1 MRFDGRAVP
10 VQDGDTIASA
20 LHREGILEI
29 SRSLKYHRP
38 RGLYCNT
45 GSCAS
50 CFVDVDGVPNVP
62 ACMRAAEEG
71 LDVSSQNTMGGAK
84 RDLFAVTD
92 KVYRRGFDPHAAF
105 TGNRLLNAAFMKAV
119 RFMSGQGKAPH
130 PDTQTAAATY
140 VEKHVDV
147 LVIGGGLHGLR
158 AAKES
163 KGDVLLVEEL
173 PELGGSGLW
182 SPEPDTDALI
192 PDVVGHATVWT
203 EAVAFG
209 IYDDVVGITKGGDL
223 YAVTAKH
230 LIIAPGRHDAWPL
243 FENNDLPG
251 VLSLR
256 GASRLLA
263 QGALPGKRVVA
274 HGGPLPAAF
283 MERLQ
288 AAGGQVVA
296 EGNVEAARGGTRVE
310 KARVGDA
317 WVRCDTI
324 ICHLIGTP
332 RIELFQQAGCELAF
346 KDGVLSPVTNGHGRT
361 TRKDIQ
367 WGHAHMAVA

>member
-1 MRFDGRAVP
+1 MQG
-10 VQDGDTIASA
+10 GDTIASA

-62 ACMRAAEEG
+62 ACMRDATPGIE
-71 LDVSSQNTMGGAK
+71 VSSQNTMGGPK

-92 KVYRRGFDPHAAF
+92 KVYRRGFDPHGAF
-105 TGNRLLNAAFMKAV
+105 TGSRLLNAAFMKAV
-119 RFMSGQGKAPH
+119 RFMSGQGKAPK
-130 PDTQTAAATY
+130 PGTQSAPTRFA
-140 VEKHVDV
+140 EKHVDV
-147 LVIGGGLHGLR
+147 LIIGAGQHGLR
-158 AAKES
+158 AAVDA

-173 PELGGSGLW
+173 SDLGGSGLW
-182 SPEPDTDALI
+182 SDEPVTQALI
-192 PDVVGHATVWT
+192 PQVADHATVWT
-203 EAVAFG
+203 DAVAFG
-209 IYDDVVGITKGGDL
+209 IYDDVVGVTKDGDL

-230 LIIAPGRHDAWPL
+230 IIIAPGRHDAWPL

-263 QGALPGKRVVA
+263 QGVLPGMRVVA
-274 HGGPLPAAF
+274 HGGPLPEAFVAAL
-283 MERLQ
+283 RT
-288 AAGGQVVA
+288 AGGDVVA
-296 EGNVEAARGGTRVE
+296 EGMVTSARGGTRVE
-310 KARVGDA
+310 KARVADA
-317 WVRCDTI
+317 WVSCDTVV
-324 ICHLIGTP
+324 CHLVGTP
-332 RIELFQQAGCELAF
+332 RIELFQQAGCELGF
-346 KDGVLSPVTNGHGRT
+346 RDGVLSPVTHGHGKT

-367 WGHAHMAVA
+367 WGHADMEAS